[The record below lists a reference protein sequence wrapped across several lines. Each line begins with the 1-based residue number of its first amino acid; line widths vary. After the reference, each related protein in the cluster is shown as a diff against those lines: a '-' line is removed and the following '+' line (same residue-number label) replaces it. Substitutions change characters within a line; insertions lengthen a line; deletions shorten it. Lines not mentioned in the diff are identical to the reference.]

1 MSGNKRYLEECNHHT
16 NTMVK
21 IKSAQHIFCSY
32 IIIFLFLF
40 FLSQVIFGFLLL
52 LGMLMY
58 ANEVETIRNIK
69 IT

>member
-21 IKSAQHIFCSY
+21 IKSDQHIFYSY

-40 FLSQVIFGFLLL
+40 FFISGNFWLSFTFG
-52 LGMLMY
+52 Y
-58 ANEVETIRNIK
+58 VNVR
-69 IT
+69 